1 MNYESLINSV
11 SEPWRAK
18 VKNKMV
24 CDVRSNN
31 QEKYCSN
38 SRYLMVVDRDPG
50 DLFYTSMLLQRFSYK
65 VCTAMT
71 IDEALATARVA
82 LPALFIVELP
92 SGMNSFEL
100 IQQVRQGPLDGTV
113 PVIIMSAD
121 TLLKN
126 DETYHGRGEYFL
138 RKPVQAEDLFHVVQL
153 AIENRPNESIR
164 PRQHIR
170 VYVQIPVA
178 VNDIPL
184 DCNSPGLSAT
194 VMSEDGMYVRT
205 TKPFPVDARI
215 ALQVVVKD
223 KVISLEAIVLH
234 NHGFGEGMFG
244 GPGMGVRFTRIKPE
258 DKEHIRQFI
267 EEEITKGIIA
277 R

>member
-1 MNYESLINSV
+1 VEG
-11 SEPWRAK
+11 EG
-18 VKNKMV
+18 KNNMV

-113 PVIIMSAD
+113 PVIIMGAD

-126 DETYHGRGEYFL
+126 DKTNSGRGEYFL
-138 RKPVQAEDLFHVVQL
+138 RKPVQAGDLFHAVQL

-170 VYVQIPVA
+170 IYVQLPVA

-184 DCNSPGLSAT
+184 DHNSPGLCTA

-205 TKPFPVDARI
+205 TKPFPVDAQI
-215 ALQVVVKD
+215 ALQIVVKD

-267 EEEITKGIIA
+267 EEEITKGIVA
-277 R
+277 K